1 MEVLQITL
9 HIALPFDA
17 AEEEFKVTGLVAQHA
32 WDRLNLILRYNEHGV
47 LLVQLDC
54 LRVALL
60 TSLIEQGL

>member
-1 MEVLQITL
+1 MEVLQVTFN
-9 HIALPFDA
+9 IALPFDA

-32 WDRLNLILRYNEHGV
+32 WDRLNLILRDNEHGV

-60 TSLIEQGL
+60 TSQVKQGL